1 MNNAY
6 VIDALRTPIVRAGKE
21 YARISADK
29 LIAPVLT
36 ALVERKGI
44 APHKVDHVFLGNAAG
59 PGGNIARVA
68 TLASTLPSSV
78 SATSVDAQCTSGLEA
93 ISAGARMIRCGEAD
107 IVIAGGVESVT
118 TAPWRVEKQASA
130 MTPPRMYS
138 RARFTPE
145 PEPDPDMGVAAE
157 NIAKRFEVSRARQD
171 SFALQSH
178 RRAVDAKNSGLYKD
192 ELLPVSTPTGLISE
206 DTCPRAS
213 IDERKLAAL
222 KPAFV
227 SNGSVTAGNS
237 CPINDGAAA
246 VLMVS
251 EEVLHAV
258 NPPFAL
264 RYLAT
269 ATGACAPEILG
280 MAAVPAYEK
289 LAKMLQD
296 TDSAHTHLVE
306 FNEAFAV
313 QALACL
319 EVLGI
324 DPTEV
329 NRDGGALALG
339 HPYGA
344 SGAILTTRLFWQA
357 QKLRLDGQRAFA
369 LMAAAGGTGSA
380 IAFESVLSGA

>member
-6 VIDALRTPIVRAGKE
+6 IIDARRTPIVRAGKE

-36 ALVERKGI
+36 ALVERMGI
-44 APHKVDHVFLGNAAG
+44 APHEVDHVILGNAAG

-78 SATSVDAQCTSGLEA
+78 SATSVDAQCASGLEA

-130 MTPPRMYS
+130 ITPPRMYS

-145 PEPDPDMGVAAE
+145 PEPDPEMGVAAE
-157 NIAKRFEVSRARQD
+157 NIAKRFKVSRERQD

-178 RRAVDAKNSGLYKD
+178 RRAVTAKNSGLFHD

-206 DTCPRAS
+206 DTCPRPS
-213 IDERKLAAL
+213 VDERKLAAL

-251 EEVLHAV
+251 EKVLHAL

-269 ATGACAPEILG
+269 ASGACDPEILG

-289 LAKMLQD
+289 LARMLQD
-296 TDSAHTHLVE
+296 ADYAHTRLVE

-319 EVLGI
+319 EALGI

-357 QKLRLDGQRAFA
+357 QKLRLEGQRAFA

-380 IAFESVLSGA
+380 TAFESVLPGA